1 MRLLRILIA
10 YWINRVPENLIG
22 DNTLNTAPAR
32 SKAGRKVKR
41 AELDRFLK
49 DWITNILDQGFKP
62 EQAAENEVT
71 PEQFAEAVT
80 E

>member
-1 MRLLRILIA
+1 M
-10 YWINRVPENLIG
+10 
-22 DNTLNTAPAR
+22 
-32 SKAGRKVKR
+32 KR

-62 EQAAENEVT
+62 EQARENEVT

>member
-1 MRLLRILIA
+1 MVRGLTQ
-10 YWINRVPENLIG
+10 P
-22 DNTLNTAPAR
+22 TTAPAR
-32 SKAGRKVKR
+32 IKAGRRVKR

>member
-1 MRLLRILIA
+1 MVRGLTR
-10 YWINRVPENLIG
+10 P
-22 DNTLNTAPAR
+22 TTAPAR